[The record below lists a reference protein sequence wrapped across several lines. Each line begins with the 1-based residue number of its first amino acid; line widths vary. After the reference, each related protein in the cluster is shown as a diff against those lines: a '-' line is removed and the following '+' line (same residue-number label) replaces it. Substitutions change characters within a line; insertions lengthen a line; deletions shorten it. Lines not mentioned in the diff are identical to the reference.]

1 MARTSRER
9 HRKASRR
16 NAMLLAGPAMA
27 WLAIFVMI
35 PLAMTVVVSFWTSTL
50 FGLEATWSARNWV
63 RAFSTPIYADL
74 IMKTIRIALLTTAI
88 TLVLSW
94 PIALFLSRLRG
105 TSKAV
110 FVLLLFLPFWIGYVV
125 RTFAWL
131 PILGREGLINRAL
144 MGLGVIERPIDWL
157 LYNEGTVYL
166 GLIYVY
172 LLFMV
177 LPIFLSLD
185 KIDRGFLE
193 AAADLGASR
202 SQQLRYILLPLSL
215 PGVLAGSIIVFL
227 MAFGAYVTPALL
239 GGPSGIMFSNVIA
252 TQFLVDNNW
261 AFGATLS
268 LIMVVFVLATL
279 LLASPWI
286 GLREIFVG
294 RGDVEP

>member
-1 MARTSRER
+1 
-9 HRKASRR
+9 
-16 NAMLLAGPAMA
+16 MLLAGPAMA